1 MAERRTAIPI
11 TTRRQ
16 YRTSSGRLR
25 VQLGQCECGAEV
37 IRALSE
43 MLTDHILLD
52 AEPVTEGRM
61 LTLLLVGGR
70 GTRSGLASRVLGPYE
85 ADDRLAKVD
94 LFREHSCGDQ
104 EC

>member
-1 MAERRTAIPI
+1 MKATPLP
-11 TTRRQ
+11 TRRQ
-16 YRTSSGRLR
+16 YRTSSGLLR

-52 AEPVTEGRM
+52 AEPATEGRL

-70 GTRSGLASRVLGPYE
+70 GTRSRLACRVLGRYE
-85 ADDRLAKVD
+85 GARLANVE
-94 LFREHSCGDQ
+94 LFREHACEEPLPAQG
-104 EC
+104 